1 MKRFSFI
8 ALGSLLLLV
17 IVWACGMK
25 ASSLP
30 ANSLQVGKC
39 IVRGKMPAMFVV
51 QAQLEVCYNQF
62 FENNSEVYPLTVDA
76 QGNIT
81 GEIPLNTRFAHAL
94 VMFSAGD
101 ETNLQEMVILDQN
114 DTLHITIN
122 EQKQLIAEGA
132 YSSHFFRSRDW
143 VDFLS
148 HDMDRCGE
156 TPKVAYDVLLKSV
169 REGRLD
175 DYVSEEMPIVDSLY
189 PKATSIED
197 RDVLRQKQLVYRYV
211 SLLNELSRDK
221 VSVPAN
227 NYRFLSEI
235 NFDHGLLYTTFG
247 LPEFVYQILS
257 EPSLKIPRI
266 GAMPIKEW
274 KEKLRQQ
281 LALVPY
287 KPNEFFCDLMVYGAY
302 YWQLSEGKPLTA
314 QQEKEVQTGFSEAG
328 WGQVLMQQNAQLKKE
343 QARQSHLVNCAEK
356 GQPKT
361 LEQVLAQHEGKA
373 VVVDLWYSACGPC
386 AKMSETIYRVLD
398 EKPFAAIELA
408 DITSVE
414 MTPLKDWQ
422 QMKESK
428 GGWHYLL
435 PQPEIERIMKTHDA
449 AGFPTLL
456 FFDKRHRLLKVHTGM
471 MGEDE
476 FRSLC
481 REMTK

>member
-1 MKRFSFI
+1 MKRFSSIIFGVLLSCI
-8 ALGSLLLLV
+8 ALL
-17 IVWACGMK
+17 ACSHK
-25 ASSLP
+25 TSSLP
-30 ANSLQVGKC
+30 VNSLQVGKC

-51 QAQLEVCYNQF
+51 QAQLAVYYNQF

-81 GEIPLNTRFAHAL
+81 GEIPLNTRFAHAA

-101 ETNLQEMVILDQN
+101 ETDLQEMVILAQN
-114 DTLHITIN
+114 DTLRITIN

-132 YSSHFFRSRDW
+132 YASHFFRSRDW
-143 VDFLS
+143 IEFFFK
-148 HDMDRCGE
+148 DMDYCRE
-156 TPKVAYDVLLKSV
+156 NPKVSYDTLLKCV

-175 DYVSEEMPIVDSLY
+175 AYVSEEMPIVDSLY
-189 PKATSIED
+189 PKDCTSDD
-197 RDVLRQKQLVYRYV
+197 RRLMRQKQLVHRYASMLV
-211 SLLNELSRDK
+211 DLDRDK
-221 VSVPAN
+221 VQVPAK
-227 NYRFLSEI
+227 NYRFLNEI
-235 NFDHGLLYTTFG
+235 DFDDGLLYATYG
-247 LPEFVYQILS
+247 LPDLVYCVLS

-281 LALVPY
+281 LANVPY
-287 KPNEFFCDLMVYGAY
+287 QPNEFFCDLMAYGAY

-356 GQPKT
+356 GQPQS

-414 MTPLKDWQ
+414 MTPLKEWQ

-435 PQPEIERIMKTHDA
+435 PQTELERIMETHNA

-456 FFDKRHRLLKVHTGM
+456 FFDKRHRLLKVQTGM
-471 MGEDE
+471 MGEEE

-481 REMTK
+481 REMVK